1 MPTLFVLSH
10 APHTDPNE
18 GRMLDFARPGD
29 AVILIEDAV
38 YGATA
43 VGTPLTPVL
52 AEAQARGIAVH
63 VLEADLEARGLSTE
77 LPTVDYAG
85 FVALLGEHERAVH

>member
-18 GRMLDFARPGD
+18 GRVLDFARPGD

-43 VGTPLTPVL
+43 VATPLTPVL
-52 AEAQARGIAVH
+52 AEAAARGIAAYA
-63 VLEADLEARGLSTE
+63 LQADLEARGLNAE

-85 FVALLGEHERAVH
+85 FAALLAEHERAVH

>member
-1 MPTLFVLSH
+1 
-10 APHTDPNE
+10 
-18 GRMLDFARPGD
+18 MLEFARSGD

-43 VGTPLTPVL
+43 VETPLTPIL
-52 AEAQARGIAVH
+52 ADAAARGITTYA
-63 VLEADLEARGLSTE
+63 LAPDLRARGLSTE

-85 FVALLGEHERAVH
+85 FLALLSEHERAVH

>member
-18 GRMLDFARPGD
+18 GRVLDFARPGD
-29 AVILIEDAV
+29 AAILIEDAV

-43 VGTPLTPVL
+43 VATLLTPVL
-52 AEAQARGIAVH
+52 ADAAARGITAYA
-63 VLEADLEARGLSTE
+63 LAADMEARGLSSE

-85 FVALLGEHERAVH
+85 FVALLAEHERAAH